1 MLFAILGPVEVT
13 ARGQPV
19 RIGGARAR
27 AVLAM
32 LVLRAGRVTPADA
45 IAEALWPELDHARAT
60 ANLQVRVS
68 QLRAAFRAAGEP
80 DRLVTAAPGYLLNA
94 SAAEVDALRFAG
106 LVDEGR
112 VLLRHDDPAGAR
124 TRLAEALGLWRGEPL
139 ADLADAAWARGEV
152 ARLAQLRLD
161 ALELHAD
168 ARLADGETGGL
179 VAELE
184 ALTQAHPLRERLW
197 AQRMLA
203 LYRSGRQAEALAVYR
218 QARAHLVGE
227 LGIEPG
233 AELRDLEA
241 RILAQDPGLA
251 SQAGR
256 VPGPDVPGVGTHGNV
271 PPGESGEAAPAP
283 GTARDLATECE
294 QRDLSWQPTG
304 VAGVIPA
311 PVGRETELAEIGEFL
326 GGLQAGPRAL
336 VITGEAGIGKT
347 TLWNAGNRL
356 AAGHGFAVMPCRPV
370 ESEAQLAFSAL
381 ADLLADVPEAAFA
394 ELPVPQRRA
403 LDAAMLRADPAGQ
416 PPDRRAVAVAALG
429 VLRVLCRSRPLLLA
443 VDDLAFTDTSSF
455 LVLVYALRR
464 LGRERAGL
472 LATARPGDVE
482 DLELATSLGPGA
494 LRRLEVG
501 PLGLSAF
508 RAALN
513 SRHTEPLGRTLA
525 ARLHDASG
533 GNPFVG
539 LELAAALDA
548 RGDTAEPGEP
558 LPVSASLRALARGRL
573 DALPEHGRQTALHVA
588 AVPNPTVAS
597 IVAAGGD
604 RARAGLDVAEAAG
617 VIQVTGQRIRFSHP
631 VLRSVAYSQATA
643 GERREAH
650 RVLAGVTPE
659 PEERA
664 RHLALAAE
672 GPDQAVAAA
681 LDAAASSA
689 YLRGAPG
696 AAAELASLA
705 VTMTP
710 GGNDADRVRRLTRAG
725 ELFDAAGDYESAQVV
740 IERAIAASAPGASR
754 ARTLYLQAKVAR
766 NVRNGPS
773 AAALL
778 HRGLAEAAADDLR
791 LRAAMH
797 RDLGFVLANLGDPAG
812 REHYRQALELAAR
825 AGDPG
830 LQAQARVLCEFAD
843 VADGRPLRREALS
856 RWLDDAQQAGA
867 PAEHQ
872 AMELRPKVVAS
883 HLLRY
888 AGDLAAARLL
898 LMDEYKAVIEQGAD
912 SDLPLLALWLVELE
926 TWAGN
931 WSLAER
937 YAEQG
942 YRAAMSSAGPLA
954 ATCGMRS
961 ILRACRGQL
970 IDARRDADT
979 AIERARSF
987 GWALP
992 AMWGAHAHA
1001 LASLSLG
1008 DAAAAHAALEA
1019 ISSPTLA
1026 QAASSPAYSRVVPED
1041 AEALVRLGKVDQAER
1056 LITTFDRASRRAQN
1070 GPAIAAA
1077 ARCRAL
1083 LAGAL
1088 GDSDAAAAALA
1099 EAFAAHARLEMPF
1112 DLARTHLAAAETHRQ
1127 ARHGQAAARNA
1138 RTALVLFQQ
1147 LGAVVWAA
1155 RAREELARA

>member
-32 LVLRAGRVTPADA
+32 LVLRAGRVTAAEA

-60 ANLQVRVS
+60 ANLQVRMS

-80 DRLVTAAPGYLLNA
+80 DRLVTAPPGYLLRA
-94 SAAEVDALRFAG
+94 SAQEVDALRFAE
-106 LVDEGR
+106 LVGEGR
-112 VLLRHDDPAGAR
+112 TLLGHGDAAEAR

-152 ARLAQLRLD
+152 ARLTQVRLD

-168 ARLADGETGGL
+168 ARLAEGEAAGL
-179 VAELE
+179 VADLE

-251 SQAGR
+251 HIARTRG
-256 VPGPDVPGVGTHGNV
+256 PGI
-271 PPGESGEAAPAP
+271 PAS
-283 GTARDLATECE
+283 TARDQATEAAE
-294 QRDLSWQPTG
+294 RELPSQPTG
-304 VAGVIPA
+304 IGGVIPA
-311 PVGRETELAEIGEFL
+311 PVGRETELAAIGEFL
-326 GGLQAGPRAL
+326 GSLQAGPGAL

-356 AAGHGFAVMPCRPV
+356 AAGHGFTVMPCRPV

-381 ADLLADVPEAAFA
+381 ADLLADLPEKAFA
-394 ELPVPQRRA
+394 ELPAPQRRA

-429 VLRVLCRSRPLLLA
+429 VLRVLCRSGPLLLT

-464 LGRERAGL
+464 LGREHAGL

-482 DLELATSLGPGA
+482 DLELGTALGPGA

-501 PLGLSAF
+501 PLALSAF

-513 SRHTEPLGRTLA
+513 SRRPEPLGRTLL

-539 LELAAALDA
+539 LELTAALDA
-548 RGDTAEPGEP
+548 RGETVEPGDP
-558 LPVSASLRALARGRL
+558 LPVPASLRALARGRL
-573 DALPEHGRQTALHVA
+573 DALPAHARQTALYVA
-588 AVPNPTVAS
+588 AVPNPTVAG

-604 RARAGLDVAEAAG
+604 WARTGLDVAEAAR
-617 VIQVTGQRIRFSHP
+617 VIEVAGQRIRFSHP

-643 GERREAH
+643 GERRDAH
-650 RVLAGVTPE
+650 RVLAGVTAE

-672 GPDQAVAAA
+672 GPDAAVATELDVAA
-681 LDAAASSA
+681 NTA

-710 GGNDADRVRRLTRAG
+710 AGSQADRARRLIRSG
-725 ELFDAAGDYESAQVV
+725 ELFDAAGDYESAQLV
-740 IERAIAASAPGASR
+740 IDRAIAESVPGVSR

-778 HRGLAEAAADDLR
+778 EQGLAEAAPDDLR

-812 REHYRQALELAAR
+812 REHYRQALELAGR
-825 AGDPG
+825 AGDPA
-830 LQAQARVLCEFAD
+830 LLAQARLLCEFAE
-843 VADGRPLRREALS
+843 VADGRPLRLAALS
-856 RWLDDAQQAGA
+856 RWLDDLAAADPVSGA
-867 PAEHQ
+867 VTEHQ

-883 HLLRY
+883 HLLRF
-888 AGDLAAARLL
+888 AGDLAAARRLL
-898 LMDEYKAVIEQGAD
+898 LDEYRAVVEQGAD
-912 SDLPLLALWLVELE
+912 SDLPLLAIWLVELE

-937 YAEQG
+937 YADQG

-954 ATCGMRS
+954 AACGMRS

-970 IDARRDADT
+970 IDARRDADS
-979 AIERARSF
+979 AIEGARSF

-992 AMWGAHAHA
+992 ALWGAHAHG

-1008 DAAAAHAALEA
+1008 DAAGAHAALDAGSDPLLARA
-1019 ISSPTLA
+1019 IGNPFYARL
-1026 QAASSPAYSRVVPED
+1026 VVPD
-1041 AEALVRLGKVDQAER
+1041 DVEALVRLGKVDQAER
-1056 LITTFDRASRRAQN
+1056 LITMFGEVSR
-1070 GPAIAAA
+1070 GSHSDPAIAAA

-1083 LAGAL
+1083 LAGTQGAHE
-1088 GDSDAAAAALA
+1088 AAAAALA
-1099 EAFAAHARLEMPF
+1099 GAFAAHARLEMPF
-1112 DLARTHLAAAETHRQ
+1112 EEARTYLAAAETHRM
-1127 ARHGQAAARNA
+1127 AGHGQAAARHA
-1138 RTALVLFQQ
+1138 RTALGLFQQ